1 MSERSKAIHEAADYI
16 RERIGPCRPAIGLV
30 LGSGLGNVCSLV
42 QAEAVIPFAEIP
54 HFVRSTALGH
64 AGNFVFGT
72 ACGKPVCVMQGRFHY
87 YEGYTMDQVTLP
99 IRVMALQ
106 GVRTLLV
113 THAAG
118 GLNRSYETGDVMI
131 IRDHISR
138 MPNPLIGPNLDEFGE
153 RFPDMTAAYDQ
164 DLIRK
169 ADFVMGN
176 IFHAKDQTSYMSE
189 NGPVLVIDTQEEL
202 FRRLF
207 DMKIPNSACNRLIR
221 REVLQRNQMRFTEGM
236 LYEDLFWNYQF
247 FLVIHYIVLL
257 PDVTYIYEDNEGSIV
272 NTTIS
277 RPNVVAESFCHIT
290 DEILSHMPPCLHTN
304 ALMYAITILLKAID
318 VQILYDCNA
327 DVEQHI
333 RRSRKQLMATTL
345 RSGRLL
351 SALFALLM
359 YKPFSYLLQR
369 AFMRR
374 NYHRMSMMTTRIE
387 NVVDKVFS
395 RI

>member
-1 MSERSKAIHEAADYI
+1 MKVSIIIPVYNVERYIQRCLESVVAQQVNDVEIECILVDDCSTDGTMNLVRAFVDSYRGAISFVLLTHDRNRGPSAARNTGIDASSGDYI
-16 RERIGPCRPAIGLV
+16 FYMDSDDRISQDC
-30 LGSGLGNVCSLV
+30 
-42 QAEAVIPFAEIP
+42 
-54 HFVRSTALGH
+54 
-64 AGNFVFGT
+64 
-72 ACGKPVCVMQGRFHY
+72 
-87 YEGYTMDQVTLP
+87 
-99 IRVMALQ
+99 
-106 GVRTLLV
+106 
-113 THAAG
+113 
-118 GLNRSYETGDVMI
+118 
-131 IRDHISR
+131 ISR
-138 MPNPLIGPNLDEFGE
+138 L
-153 RFPDMTAAYDQ
+153 TAVLAEHPQ
-164 DLIRK
+164 

-277 RPNVVAESFCHIT
+277 RQNVVAESFCHIT

-333 RRSRKQLMATTL
+333 RRSRKQLMATLL

-374 NYHRMSMMTTRIE
+374 IYHRMSMMTTRIE

-395 RI
+395 RK